1 MACQIL
7 AYDIL
12 DRWISDHGMTRTAF
26 AKKAG
31 LSDRDF
37 RHLMQLK
44 DPERRVSVEFADKIR
59 LATDGA
65 VSFPLWV
72 PVRI

>member
-12 DRWISDHGMTRTAF
+12 DRWISDHGLTRTAF
-26 AKKAG
+26 AKAAG

-44 DPERRVSVEFADKIR
+44 DPERRVSVEFADKIHR
-59 LATDGA
+59 ATKGEI
-65 VSFPLWV
+65 SYPLWV
-72 PVRI
+72 PVRS

>member
-1 MACQIL
+1 
-7 AYDIL
+7 
-12 DRWISDHGMTRTAF
+12 MTRTAF

-72 PVRI
+72 PVRV